1 MCPPL
6 VTKEMKRPSAPWLN
20 NSIREAMNIRNTI
33 RVKLK
38 CDRHNADLQEQYKQ
52 EKKLVKTLTAE
63 CKARYYHDE
72 FLNNKA
78 NISKTW
84 KTIREIVPNRRNIS
98 NNSNFYNVVD
108 KHNEFN
114 SYFAS
119 VGKSTYTK
127 IQEIIHYEKVPYLV
141 FVRM

>member
-1 MCPPL
+1 M
-6 VTKEMKRPSAPWLN
+6 
-20 NSIREAMNIRNTI
+20 I
-33 RVKLK
+33 
-38 CDRHNADLQEQYKQ
+38 DNADLQEQYKQ
-52 EKKLVKTLTAE
+52 EKKRVKTVIAE
-63 CKARYYHDE
+63 CKTRYYHDE

-98 NNSNFYNVVD
+98 NKSNFYNVVD

-119 VGKSTYTK
+119 VGNSTYTK
-127 IQEIIHYEKVPYLV
+127 IQEIIHYEKVPYLI